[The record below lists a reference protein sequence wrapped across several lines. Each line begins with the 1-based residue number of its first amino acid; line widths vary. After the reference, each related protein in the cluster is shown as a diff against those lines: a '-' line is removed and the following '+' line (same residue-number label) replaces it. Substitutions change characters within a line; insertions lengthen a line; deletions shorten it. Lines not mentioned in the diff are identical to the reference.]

1 MPINKRRMLAEGE
14 DSLTRSREGIGN
26 RRLAQI
32 HADFGE
38 RAGGEICENAGA
50 QTGLSMLH

>member
-1 MPINKRRMLAEGE
+1 MLAEGE